1 MITYNLILSQVFPSW
16 HLRHGEPT
24 HFVEQL
30 RVTKLHTIYA
40 NATLWQKR
48 FEKILLDEAELS
60 VRVWTGKP
68 YRSKMMEIVRL
79 GKDSGIG
86 FQLLTFETGLYGL
99 RSLHRLVIDGTL
111 VRPELLAA
119 NDGLSLEDWQNWFQ
133 SYDVS
138 QPMGVIHFTSF
149 RY

>member
-16 HLRHGEPT
+16 HLRHGAPT
-24 HFVEQL
+24 RFVEQL
-30 RVTKLHTIYA
+30 RVTKLHTIRA

-48 FEKILLDEAELS
+48 FEKILLGEAELS

-68 YRSKMMEIVRL
+68 YRSKTMEVVRL

-99 RSLHRLVIDGTL
+99 RSLHRPVIDGTL

-138 QPMGVIHFTSF
+138 QSMGVIHFTSF